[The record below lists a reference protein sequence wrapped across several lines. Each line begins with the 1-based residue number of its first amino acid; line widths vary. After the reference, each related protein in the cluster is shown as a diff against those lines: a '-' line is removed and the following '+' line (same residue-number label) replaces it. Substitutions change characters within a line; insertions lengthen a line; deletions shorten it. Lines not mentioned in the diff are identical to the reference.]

1 MTGDIQEMFLQVYVP
16 DKNRDKLRFL
26 LYVDGQLQVYRWS
39 VHLFGKTD
47 SPCVAMMAVFT
58 TILNKK

>member
-1 MTGDIQEMFLQVYVP
+1 
-16 DKNRDKLRFL
+16 
-26 LYVDGQLQVYRWS
+26 

-58 TILNKK
+58 HILKQKDKYPEALETITKASLVDDRQLSKLQR